1 MYSTIHYVQSWLVLQ
16 RLRLA
21 QTLLSFA
28 MLVVGGWLVG
38 CSTLP
43 SPQAAQLANA
53 ATIAIA
59 PQARLKQHDRPTVA
73 LVLGSGGSRGYAHV
87 GVLQVLE
94 QHGIR
99 PDLIVGSSAG
109 SFVGAVYAS
118 GKTAAQSEAIARSVS
133 RKNVRDFTWS
143 RQGLLD
149 GQKVAN
155 FVNQHVAFTPLEQL
169 KIPMYVVVTD
179 LQTGQPAVLAQGNTG
194 QAVQASIAI
203 PTVFLPVQIQGK
215 AYVDGGISTPLPVR
229 IARQLGADVVIAVDI
244 LAQPEDTSIDG
255 FWSLL
260 NQNIV
265 IMQSQMASED
275 AAFADV
281 LIQPKMRGKRLIF
294 STEGRDSTILAGREA
309 TLAALSK
316 IQQVLTEAKA
326 IQHSMP

>member
-1 MYSTIHYVQSWLVLQ
+1 M
-16 RLRLA
+16 
-21 QTLLSFA
+21 
-28 MLVVGGWLVG
+28 G
-38 CSTLP
+38 CSALVACQP
-43 SPQAAQLANA
+43 VASLRQDAAAHQQLKPIYSQQLQVPQRVAQL
-53 ATIAIA
+53 TA
-59 PQARLKQHDRPTVA
+59 PRVA

-118 GKTAAQSEAIARSVS
+118 GKSAAQSEAIARSVS

-143 RQGLLD
+143 RQGLID

-155 FVNQHVAFTPLEQL
+155 FVNQHVNSMPLQQL

-194 QAVQASIAI
+194 QAVQTSIAI

-215 AYVDGGISTPLPVR
+215 AYVDGGMSTPLPVR

-244 LAQPEDTSIDG
+244 LAQPQDTTIKG
-255 FWSLL
+255 FWSLF

-265 IMQSQMASED
+265 IMQSKMASED

-281 LIQPKMRGKRLIF
+281 LIQPKMLGKRLIF
-294 STEGRDSTILAGREA
+294 STAGRDSSIAAGREA
-309 TLAALSK
+309 ALAALPK
-316 IQQVLTEAKA
+316 IQAVIAQAQA
-326 IQHSMP
+326 IHQQ